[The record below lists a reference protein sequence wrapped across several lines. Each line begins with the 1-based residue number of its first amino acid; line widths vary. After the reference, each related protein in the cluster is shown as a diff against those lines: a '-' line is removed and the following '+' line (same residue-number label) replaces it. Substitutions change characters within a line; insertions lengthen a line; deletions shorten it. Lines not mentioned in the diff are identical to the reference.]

1 MTKRREK
8 TRKYLNTYR
17 ALCESGASLAGRYR
31 AAVDLSQRMT
41 PDNSG
46 MPPSGSAAKTMET
59 ASVEMMDV
67 AEQLKGY
74 PERYRKK
81 LLEIDGFISELTAER
96 PMHGS
101 VLRAVYIDG
110 KRLVD
115 IASQMPLDYDHTRR
129 VHREGLDFAAEKLGY
144 LDGDDE

>member
-1 MTKRREK
+1 MTNHREK
-8 TRKYLNTYR
+8 TRKYLNGYR
-17 ALCESGASLAGRYR
+17 ALCESGASLAGRYK
-31 AAVDLSQRMT
+31 AAEDLSQRMT

-46 MPPSGSAAKTMET
+46 MPSSGSAAKTMET

-67 AEQLKGY
+67 AEEIKGY

-81 LLEIDGFISELTAER
+81 LLEIDGFITELTAER

-101 VLRAVYIDG
+101 VLRGFYIDG

-144 LDGDDE
+144 LDGEDA